1 MTKKRPAKGLQ
12 ALASGTLALARC
24 HTVLDK
30 TEQELEHAIERE
42 NRAPKTTIES
52 GKGFVIC
59 VILDNSHVK
68 ISRRQKA
75 KWRIQMKGEKLIH
88 TKPVLLCVV
97 LLNIIDCI
105 LVLGELVLDMYYI
118 NALMESHDDVTHT
131 FISEMKM
138 LYPNVLYNIGKS
150 DIEPLYDNILHAQ
163 IGWDNF
169 TMAHGRSLSAEN
181 ITELSLQHIIVKR
194 GTELP
199 SHIDEFIID
208 RINHTHFHNSRH
220 VEEHPIEEV
229 LAHAFHKA
237 SISILCILAVENLFK
252 IFSYGKAFFERK
264 LEMFD
269 CMVVFCSLFVD
280 VYFLKGISAYKIQDF
295 VIILAF
301 LMPWRV
307 IRVVNSLVVS
317 VIEHEHFRMKLLYKQ
332 KKNIANDLKKVK
344 SEAKVL
350 KQCLD
355 IVQKM
360 AIDGGIPQE
369 KISQHLAFLQ
379 QKQNKKNK
387 LSMSPFKKS
396 TEVLP
401 LENGTF
407 SPTVYNYA
415 DEDNNTISNG
425 TDNNTISN
433 GTDNNTISNGTD
445 NNTIS
450 NGTDNNVV

>member
-1 MTKKRPAKGLQ
+1 MHKSFRDIYVSAEVRRIHMMKKKPAKGLQ

-30 TEQELEHAIERE
+30 TEQQLEHAIERE
-42 NRAPKTTIES
+42 NRAPKTMIE
-52 GKGFVIC
+52 
-59 VILDNSHVK
+59 
-68 ISRRQKA
+68 RA
-75 KWRIQMKGEKLIH
+75 QMKGEKLIH

-97 LLNIIDCI
+97 MLNIIDCI

-118 NALMESHDDVTHT
+118 KALMESHEDVTHT
-131 FISEMKM
+131 FITEMKI

-163 IGWDNF
+163 IDWDNF
-169 TMAHGRSLSAEN
+169 TMAHSKSLQDKLSAKN
-181 ITELSLQHIIVKR
+181 ITKLSLQHSIVKR
-194 GTELP
+194 EAELP
-199 SHIDEFIID
+199 SHIDKFIND
-208 RINHTHFHNSRH
+208 RINHTHFHNNRH
-220 VEEHPIEEV
+220 VEDHPIEEV

-237 SISILCILAVENLFK
+237 SISILCILAAENLFK

-280 VYFLKGISAYKIQDF
+280 VYFLKGISAFKIQDF

-350 KQCLD
+350 RQCLD
-355 IVQKM
+355 VVQKM
-360 AIDGGIPQE
+360 AIDGGIPE
-369 KISQHLAFLQ
+369 PKISQHLALLQ

-387 LSMSPFKKS
+387 IFEENIKQSLPLSPFKKS
-396 TEVLP
+396 SESSSSEP
-401 LENGTF
+401 LSVENG
-407 SPTVYNYA
+407 SSCRTVHNYT
-415 DEDNNTISNG
+415 DEDNNTISNVGG
-425 TDNNTISN
+425 TDNNM
-433 GTDNNTISNGTD
+433 
-445 NNTIS
+445 
-450 NGTDNNVV
+450 V

>member
-1 MTKKRPAKGLQ
+1 MTKKRPGKGLQ

-42 NRAPKTTIES
+42 NRAPKTTIER
-52 GKGFVIC
+52 V
-59 VILDNSHVK
+59 
-68 ISRRQKA
+68 
-75 KWRIQMKGEKLIH
+75 QMKGEKLIH

-118 NALMESHDDVTHT
+118 KALMESHDDLTHT
-131 FISEMKM
+131 FITEMKV

-163 IGWDNF
+163 IDWDNF
-169 TMAHGRSLSAEN
+169 TLAHGRSLQDKLSAEN
-181 ITELSLQHIIVKR
+181 ITSLQHTIVKR

-199 SHIDEFIID
+199 THIDEFITD

-350 KQCLD
+350 QQCLD

-387 LSMSPFKKS
+387 FPMSPFRKS

-407 SPTVYNYA
+407 TPTVYNYA

-425 TDNNTISN
+425 TDNN
-433 GTDNNTISNGTD
+433 
-445 NNTIS
+445 
-450 NGTDNNVV
+450 VV